1 MKYQENIMSAA
12 LNATQIKLLEAEL
25 KTRQQQLD
33 GQVADHQQGRSRV
46 EHARDVL
53 EQDGDDGPQRDADRE
68 VDLARSDREMT
79 ELGRVSQALQRIHH
93 ADYGLCRDC
102 GEHIPFERLML
113 EPWAQRCVACA
124 SQAEGQYQPRL
135 KI

>member
-1 MKYQENIMSAA
+1 MSAQLTA
-12 LNATQIKLLEAEL
+12 AQIRLLEAEL
-25 KTRQQQLD
+25 QSRQRQLY
-33 GQVADHQQGRSRV
+33 GQVAEHRQGRSRV

-68 VDLARSDREMT
+68 VDLARSDREMA
-79 ELGRVSQALQRIHH
+79 ELGQVSHALQRIHH

-124 SQAEGQYQPRL
+124 SEAEGKYQPRL
-135 KI
+135 KL

>member
-1 MKYQENIMSAA
+1 MSAP
-12 LNATQIKLLEAEL
+12 LNATQIRLLEAEL
-25 KTRQQQLD
+25 KIRQRQLD

>member
-1 MKYQENIMSAA
+1 MGPLETIMTAVLSP
-12 LNATQIKLLEAEL
+12 TQIEFLEAEL
-25 KTRQQQLD
+25 KQRQQQLD
-33 GQVADHQQGRSRV
+33 GQLADHQQGRSRV
-46 EHARDVL
+46 EHAREVL
-53 EQDGDDGPQRDADRE
+53 QQDGDDATQRDADRE
-68 VDLARSDREMT
+68 VDLARSDRGLA

-124 SQAEGQYQPRL
+124 AQAEGQYQPRL
-135 KI
+135 KL

>member
-1 MKYQENIMSAA
+1 MSAP
-12 LNATQIKLLEAEL
+12 LNATQIRLLEAEL
-25 KTRQQQLD
+25 KIRQRQLD

-68 VDLARSDREMT
+68 VDLARSDREMA
-79 ELGRVSQALQRIHH
+79 ELGQVSQALQRIHH

>member
-1 MKYQENIMSAA
+1 MSDA
-12 LNATQIKLLEAEL
+12 LSPTQIKLLEAEL
-25 KTRQQQLD
+25 KNRQQQLD
-33 GQVADHQQGRSRV
+33 GQMADHQQGRSRV
-46 EHARDVL
+46 EHAREVL

-68 VDLARSDREMT
+68 VDLARSDREMA

-135 KI
+135 KL